1 VVSPDEPLSAGAP
14 GETPTGTSGQAP
26 TQADGQAPTEARGDL
41 AAPPVAGA
49 RILWWNRWATVVF
62 VVVSLGAAVAPDP
75 LERLSVPV
83 DLVLFAVGCGAF
95 LWAYAL
101 AIGRSRYEL
110 VTMGGVFFLAGGVAP
125 RAVALELQI
134 ALAVQTVVG
143 VGVAAAR
150 PFTALA
156 FSVLV
161 PMFGL
166 GMMALWGA
174 RHGAFTPRDAAPCA
188 GADPA
193 EGPAAAQ

>member
-1 VVSPDEPLSAGAP
+1 MVIPDDHTGAVPGGDVAP
-14 GETPTGTSGQAP
+14 GEAVPDRDVAP
-26 TQADGQAPTEARGDL
+26 
-41 AAPPVAGA
+41 AGR
-49 RILWWNRWATVVF
+49 RILAWSRWATILF
-62 VVVSLGAAVAPDP
+62 VVVSLAAAIAPDP
-75 LERLSVPV
+75 LERVSVPV
-83 DLVLFAVGCGAF
+83 DLVLFAVGCGTF

-101 AIGRSRYEL
+101 AIGRSRYEVVSL
-110 VTMGGVFFLAGGVAP
+110 GGVFFLTGGVAP
-125 RAVALELQI
+125 RAVALELRI

-174 RHGAFTPRDAAPCA
+174 RHGTFPSRVEPDADGEPDEAP
-188 GADPA
+188 
-193 EGPAAAQ
+193 GPAQ

>member
-1 VVSPDEPLSAGAP
+1 MVRPDEPVSAAAPGDLSAAP
-14 GETPTGTSGQAP
+14 G
-26 TQADGQAPTEARGDL
+26 
-41 AAPPVAGA
+41 AGA

-62 VVVSLGAAVAPDP
+62 VVVSLGAAIAPDP
-75 LERLSVPV
+75 LERVSVPV

-101 AIGRSRYEL
+101 AIGRSRYDL
-110 VTMGGVFFLAGGVAP
+110 VTMGGIFFLAGGVAP
-125 RAVALELQI
+125 RAVAAELRI
-134 ALAVQTVVG
+134 ALAVQTVVA

-174 RHGAFTPRDAAPCA
+174 RHGVFPPRDP
-188 GADPA
+188 D
-193 EGPAAAQ
+193 EGPGAAQ

>member
-1 VVSPDEPLSAGAP
+1 VVSPDEPVSTGTP
-14 GETPTGTSGQAP
+14 GETPSGTSGQAP
-26 TQADGQAPTEARGDL
+26 TEAQAEEVPGDPS
-41 AAPPVAGA
+41 AASGAGA

-62 VVVSLGAAVAPDP
+62 VVVSVAAAIAPDP
-75 LERLSVPV
+75 LERVSVPV
-83 DLVLFAVGCGAF
+83 DLVLFGVGCGAF

-101 AIGRSRYEL
+101 AISRSRYDL
-110 VTMGGVFFLAGGVAP
+110 VTMGGIFFLAGGVAP
-125 RAVALELQI
+125 RSVVLELRI
-134 ALAVQTVVG
+134 ALAVQTVVA

-174 RHGAFTPRDAAPCA
+174 RHGTFPPRDP
-188 GADPA
+188 D
-193 EGPAAAQ
+193 EGPGAAQ